1 MIRAVLENGL
11 IRPAEP
17 IPADWQDGQ
26 ELFVDRR
33 VPASTTEDIDQWARE
48 LDEGARA
55 ITPEDV
61 AELERALADIERESK
76 DAVRREWGLS

>member
-33 VPASTTEDIDQWARE
+33 LPASTTEDIDQWARE
-48 LDEGARA
+48 LDEGARS
-55 ITPEDV
+55 ITAEDV